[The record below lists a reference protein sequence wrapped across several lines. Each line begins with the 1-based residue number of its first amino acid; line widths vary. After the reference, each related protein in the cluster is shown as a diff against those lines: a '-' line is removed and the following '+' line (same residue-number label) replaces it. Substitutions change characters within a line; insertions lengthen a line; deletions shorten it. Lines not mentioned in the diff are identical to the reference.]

1 MKKLLLVLAIIFLI
15 PSMSY
20 SVEPVKINAFFY
32 DLQTDATYES
42 IQQAQNMTARMKRF
56 FENFNAF
63 KVVDIPVPYT
73 KNLDEETI
81 NYLSSI
87 SDGNRQQAEL
97 AKIFGYEYN
106 VSGYIEKTEEKKL
119 RSNSYEITV
128 NFKILVLNAENSLD
142 MLASFN
148 ATGTAQAN
156 FSKKPSKK
164 QIQGLKLEAIDDAAL
179 NIGKKLSE
187 IFSNENFNTDD
198 NKPSQ
203 DFYDIP
209 VNYEIQNAS
218 QNYTPINPDS
228 KRIGI
233 IGFNSKANE
242 VSDREASSAENFL
255 TRMLTNSNSLTILE
269 RERFDDIAR
278 EHRLNLS
285 GLIDP
290 KLAVR
295 VGKLAGCQYILTGAV
310 TEFSGRKSK
319 SKTNKRNVI
328 YNDVSVT
335 LDIRLINIETSEIIL
350 ALSEKGNASQS
361 SNYSGNFSMGVF
373 FSGVD
378 SSANSS
384 FTSGGIINAAIENA
398 VSKIAPKLRASL
410 FDESQN
416 IIPQNNHIQNN
427 SRLGVVTFTSRTNE
441 IEQRQVI
448 SVTNTLSS
456 ILSNSK
462 SVSILERDRL
472 DKIISQQK
480 LNLNDPNSAVKL
492 GKLAGCQYILL
503 GSITGLTEKFS
514 SSGKVNSSIF
524 SGKASGHS
532 VNETEAKIDARIIDV
547 TTGKIIFSVSKTGI
561 ANYSN
566 SYSSS
571 GGKSTSSTA
580 ISDMLNVK
588 ERAVTNA
595 AIMIAEEIRS
605 EFFGEY
611 SAIISVGSRE
621 IKINR
626 GSKSGIKNGD
636 YFMVNDSM
644 GTILKVNNV
653 HNDFSSVEVVKGSVN
668 SLQRGDKIKLL
679 SQYNQ

>member
-63 KVVDIPVPYT
+63 KVVDVPVPYT

-87 SDGNRQQAEL
+87 SDGNRQQAEI

-310 TEFSGRKSK
+310 TEFSGKKSK

-335 LDIRLINIETSEIIL
+335 LDIRPVPVL
-350 ALSEKGNASQS
+350 
-361 SNYSGNFSMGVF
+361 
-373 FSGVD
+373 
-378 SSANSS
+378 
-384 FTSGGIINAAIENA
+384 
-398 VSKIAPKLRASL
+398 KLL
-410 FDESQN
+410 
-416 IIPQNNHIQNN
+416 P
-427 SRLGVVTFTSRTNE
+427 
-441 IEQRQVI
+441 
-448 SVTNTLSS
+448 
-456 ILSNSK
+456 
-462 SVSILERDRL
+462 
-472 DKIISQQK
+472 
-480 LNLNDPNSAVKL
+480 DP
-492 GKLAGCQYILL
+492 ILL
-503 GSITGLTEKFS
+503 
-514 SSGKVNSSIF
+514 
-524 SGKASGHS
+524 
-532 VNETEAKIDARIIDV
+532 
-547 TTGKIIFSVSKTGI
+547 KTF
-561 ANYSN
+561 
-566 SYSSS
+566 
-571 GGKSTSSTA
+571 
-580 ISDMLNVK
+580 L
-588 ERAVTNA
+588 
-595 AIMIAEEIRS
+595 
-605 EFFGEY
+605 
-611 SAIISVGSRE
+611 
-621 IKINR
+621 
-626 GSKSGIKNGD
+626 
-636 YFMVNDSM
+636 
-644 GTILKVNNV
+644 
-653 HNDFSSVEVVKGSVN
+653 
-668 SLQRGDKIKLL
+668 
-679 SQYNQ
+679 

>member
-1 MKKLLLVLAIIFLI
+1 MKKLLLVSVIIFLI

-20 SVEPVKINAFFY
+20 SGEPVKINAFFSESQM
-32 DLQTDATYES
+32 DLTYEA
-42 IQQAQNMTARMKRF
+42 IQQSQKMTARMKKL
-56 FENFNAF
+56 FEKFNAF
-63 KVVDIPVPYT
+63 KVVDIPIPYT
-73 KNLDEETI
+73 KNLDEKTI
-81 NYLSSI
+81 HYLSSI
-87 SDGNRQQAEL
+87 SDGNRQQAEI
-97 AKIFGYEYN
+97 AKIFGFKYD

-119 RSNSYEITV
+119 RSNSFEITV
-128 NFKILVLNAENSLD
+128 NFKITVLNSENVFD
-142 MLASFN
+142 ILASFD
-148 ATGTAQAN
+148 ASGTAQNN
-156 FSKKPSKK
+156 FTKKPSKK
-164 QIQGLKLEAIDDAAL
+164 QLQELKLKAIDNAAL

-187 IFSNENFNTDD
+187 IFSNKNLNANDNT
-198 NKPSQ
+198 PHQ

-209 VNYEIQNAS
+209 VDHKAKNAS

-233 IGFNSKANE
+233 IGFNSKVNE
-242 VSDREASSAENFL
+242 ISKLQASSAENFL

-278 EHRLNLS
+278 EHKLNLS

-295 VGKLAGCQYILTGAV
+295 AGKLAGCQYILTGAV
-310 TEFSGRKSK
+310 TEFSGRKTK
-319 SKTNKRNVI
+319 SQSNKSNVF

-350 ALSEKGNASQS
+350 ALSEKGTASQS
-361 SNYSGNFSMGVF
+361 SNYSDNFSMGIF
-373 FSGVD
+373 FSGID
-378 SSANSS
+378 SSSNSY
-384 FTSGGIINAAIENA
+384 FTSGEIINAAIEDA
-398 VSKIAPKLRASL
+398 ASKLAPKLRASL
-410 FDESQN
+410 FNEAQN
-416 IIPQNNHIQNN
+416 INTQINHIQKN
-427 SRLGVVTFTSRTNE
+427 SRLGVVTFTSKTNE

-456 ILSNSK
+456 ILANSK
-462 SVSILERDRL
+462 SMIILERERL

-480 LNLNDPNSAVKL
+480 LNLNNHNSVVKL
-492 GKLAGCQYILL
+492 GKLAGCQYILM

-514 SSGKVNSSIF
+514 GSGKVNSSLF
-524 SGKASGHS
+524 RGKASGYS

-547 TTGKIIFSVSKTGI
+547 ATGKIIFSVAKTGI

-571 GGKSTSSTA
+571 GGNSTSSSA
-580 ISDMLNVK
+580 ISDMLNIK

-595 AIMIAEEIRS
+595 AIVIADEIRS

-636 YFMVNDSM
+636 YFMVNNSM
-644 GTILKVNNV
+644 ATILRVNNV
-653 HNDFSSVEVVKGSVN
+653 HNDFSGVEIVKGNLN

-679 SQYNQ
+679 SQYNH

>member
-1 MKKLLLVLAIIFLI
+1 M
-15 PSMSY
+15 
-20 SVEPVKINAFFY
+20 
-32 DLQTDATYES
+32 DATYES
-42 IQQAQNMTARMKRF
+42 IQQSQNMTARMKRF
-56 FENFNAF
+56 FEKFNAF

-87 SDGNRQQAEL
+87 SDGNRQQAEI

-128 NFKILVLNAENSLD
+128 SFKISVLNAENSLD
-142 MLASFN
+142 MLALFN

-164 QIQGLKLEAIDDAAL
+164 QIQELKLKAIDDAAL

-187 IFSNENFNTDD
+187 IFSNENFNTNVNTDD
-198 NKPSQ
+198 NKPRQ

-218 QNYTPINPDS
+218 QNYTSINPDA

-233 IGFNSKANE
+233 IGFNSKSNE
-242 VSDREASSAENFL
+242 VSNLQASSAENFL
-255 TRMLTNSNSLTILE
+255 IRMLLDSHSITILE
-269 RERFDDIAR
+269 REKINEIAL
-278 EHRLNLS
+278 EHKLNLS

-290 KLAVR
+290 KLAIR

-310 TEFSGRKSK
+310 TEFSGKKSK

-328 YNDVSVT
+328 YNDISVT

-350 ALSEKGNASQS
+350 ALSEKGIASQS

-373 FSGVD
+373 FSGIN
-378 SSANSS
+378 SSTNSS

-410 FDESQN
+410 FNEFQN

-448 SVTNTLSS
+448 SVTNTLSG

-480 LNLNDPNSAVKL
+480 LNLNDPNSAIKL
-492 GKLAGCQYILL
+492 GKLAGCQYILI

-514 SSGKVNSSIF
+514 SSGKVNSSVF
-524 SGKASGHS
+524 SGKASGNS

-571 GGKSTSSTA
+571 GGKTTSSTA
-580 ISDMLNVK
+580 ISDMLNIK

-611 SAIISVGSRE
+611 LAIISVGSRE

-636 YFMVNDSM
+636 YFMVNNSM